1 MTNTQDFE
9 ALTIRAGKGIRDID
23 QTTGHARYRYTVRVK
38 SDATGAEIRF
48 TYFDSAHNY
57 NRGKNG
63 LAGDDLLFA
72 FWSFVND
79 AQIGEYS
86 PEDFADLVH
95 GMNYAEG
102 YRIHEAC
109 KRARAKFGKLYHD
122 DRDPATTLERL
133 AAIGIE

>member
-1 MTNTQDFE
+1 MTNSQDFE
-9 ALTIRAGKGIRDID
+9 ALTIKAGKGIRDICQD
-23 QTTGHARYRYTVRVK
+23 TGHARYRYEVRVK

-57 NRGKNG
+57 NRGQNG

-79 AQIGEYS
+79 AQMGEYDA
-86 PEDFADLVH
+86 EDFADVVH
-95 GMNYAEG
+95 GMNYANA

-109 KRARAKFGKLYHD
+109 KRARVKFAKLYHD
-122 DRDPATTLERL
+122 DREPATTLERL